1 MRKKADDSLT
11 KVRLLETG
19 ARLFARYGF
28 DATTTRMI
36 AAEAGLN
43 IATMAFHF
51 GNKENFFHQVL
62 LDTANHIRSYYEP
75 LGRQVQSLREAG
87 ELDREKA
94 WELICRY
101 VDLVLSIV
109 ANMQE
114 PYTLSLLF
122 HEQNQRLFPDRPIT
136 RVICRDA
143 ESILQTLL
151 ITYWGGTGSQ
161 TAVVVSRIVNGSLIT
176 LGEHPMFIR
185 RSLGLED
192 DAELSEEVIAEIRE
206 YTLNS
211 IRAYRPAESN
221 VQTHSGAC
229 CVSSCCCL
237 GQSRR

>member
-136 RVICRDA
+136 RQEMMTIIGRCLDLPDENGLGFADDGDIAFWALEAAARTSAAGLFQGGSGNALMPLATSTRA
-143 ESILQTLL
+143 EAATVLSR
-151 ITYWGGTGSQ
+151 
-161 TAVVVSRIVNGSLIT
+161 VV
-176 LGEHPMFIR
+176 EM
-185 RSLGLED
+185 LE
-192 DAELSEEVIAEIRE
+192 
-206 YTLNS
+206 
-211 IRAYRPAESN
+211 
-221 VQTHSGAC
+221 Q
-229 CVSSCCCL
+229 
-237 GQSRR
+237 

>member
-122 HEQNQRLFPDRPIT
+122 HEQNQRLFPDPG
-136 RVICRDA
+136 D
-143 ESILQTLL
+143 LQ
-151 ITYWGGTGSQ
+151 
-161 TAVVVSRIVNGSLIT
+161 RR
-176 LGEHPMFIR
+176 GEHTADAAHHLLGRHWFSD
-185 RSLGLED
+185 RSCGEPHCQRLPDYAG
-192 DAELSEEVIAEIRE
+192 
-206 YTLNS
+206 
-211 IRAYRPAESN
+211 RAPH
-221 VQTHSGAC
+221 VHPP
-229 CVSSCCCL
+229 
-237 GQSRR
+237 QSWTRG